1 MKPVPQSRFLRYSIR
16 DGLHLKNNASYWH
29 KLHLDPWLLSLLI
42 LNAILGLIVVYSAS
56 AQDMGLVFKQGFSF
70 LLGFV
75 ALFVCAQVPP
85 KVYQA
90 FSPYLYAVSLVL
102 LIAVFFIGE
111 VRMGARRWIAIP
123 LLGSMQPSEL
133 MKFAMPLMITWFL
146 SRNALP
152 PRIFHILISLVLI
165 VIPLLLVVLQPDLG
179 AGILILTSGL
189 FVLFL
194 AGISWKLIL
203 GSMGLVMLFL
213 PIAWTFLLE
222 SYQKKRITTLIDPE
236 ADVLGSGW
244 NIIQSKIAIGS
255 GGFSG
260 KGYLQGTQSHFGFL
274 PERHTD
280 FIMSTY
286 AEEFGFIGVVILFS
300 LYAAIIIRCF
310 MIGLNSFNNFG
321 RLIVGSLALS
331 FFLYVVVNS
340 GMVSGIFPVTGDPLP
355 FMSYGG
361 TAIITLL
368 AGFGIVMSVHT
379 HR

>member
-16 DGLHLKNNASYWH
+16 DGLHLKNNSSYWY
-29 KLHLDPWLLSLLI
+29 KLHLDPLLLSLLI

-75 ALFVCAQVPP
+75 ALFICAQVPP

-90 FSPYLYAVSLVL
+90 FSPYLYVVSLVL

-165 VIPLLLVVLQPDLG
+165 VIPLLLVALQPDLG

>member
-16 DGLHLKNNASYWH
+16 DGLHLKNNSSYWH

-75 ALFVCAQVPP
+75 ALFICAQVPP

-90 FSPYLYAVSLVL
+90 FSPYLYVVSLVL

-123 LLGSMQPSEL
+123 LLVSMQPSEL

-165 VIPLLLVVLQPDLG
+165 VIPLLLVALQPDLG

>member
-16 DGLHLKNNASYWH
+16 DGLHLKNNSSYWH

-56 AQDMGLVFKQGFSF
+56 AQDMGLVFKQVFSF

-75 ALFVCAQVPP
+75 ALFICAQVPP

-165 VIPLLLVVLQPDLG
+165 VIPLLLVALQPDLG

>member
-16 DGLHLKNNASYWH
+16 DGLHLKNNSSYWH

-75 ALFVCAQVPP
+75 ALFICAQVPP

-102 LIAVFFIGE
+102 LIAVFIIGE

-133 MKFAMPLMITWFL
+133 MKFAMPLMIRWFL

-165 VIPLLLVVLQPDLG
+165 VIPLLLVALQPDLG

-274 PERHTD
+274 PE
-280 FIMSTY
+280 
-286 AEEFGFIGVVILFS
+286 EFGFIGVVILFS

>member
-16 DGLHLKNNASYWH
+16 DGLHLKNNSSYWH

-42 LNAILGLIVVYSAS
+42 LNVILGLIVVYSAS

-165 VIPLLLVVLQPDLG
+165 VIPLLLVALQPDLG

>member
-16 DGLHLKNNASYWH
+16 DGLHLKNNSSYWH

-111 VRMGARRWIAIP
+111 VRMGARRWISIP

-165 VIPLLLVVLQPDLG
+165 VIPLLLVALQPDLG

>member
-1 MKPVPQSRFLRYSIR
+1 MKPVPQSRFLRYSLR
-16 DGLHLKNNASYWH
+16 DGLHLKNNSSYWH

-75 ALFVCAQVPP
+75 ALFICAQVPP

-90 FSPYLYAVSLVL
+90 FSPYLYVVSLVL

-165 VIPLLLVVLQPDLG
+165 VIPLLLVALQPDLG

>member
-16 DGLHLKNNASYWH
+16 DGLHLKNNSSYWH

-42 LNAILGLIVVYSAS
+42 LNAILGLIVVYSAL

-75 ALFVCAQVPP
+75 ALFICAQVPP

-165 VIPLLLVVLQPDLG
+165 VIPLLLVALQPDLG

>member
-16 DGLHLKNNASYWH
+16 DGLHLKNNSSYWH

-75 ALFVCAQVPP
+75 ALFICAQVPP

-90 FSPYLYAVSLVL
+90 FSPYLYVVSLVL

-165 VIPLLLVVLQPDLG
+165 VIPLLLVALQPDLG
-179 AGILILTSGL
+179 AGSLILTSGL

>member
-75 ALFVCAQVPP
+75 ALFICAQVPP

-165 VIPLLLVVLQPDLG
+165 VIPLLLVALQPDLG

>member
-1 MKPVPQSRFLRYSIR
+1 MKPVLQSRFLRYSIR
-16 DGLHLKNNASYWH
+16 DGLHLKNNSSYWH

-42 LNAILGLIVVYSAS
+42 LNAILGLIIVYSAS

-75 ALFVCAQVPP
+75 ALFICAQVPP

-165 VIPLLLVVLQPDLG
+165 VIPLLLVALQPDLG

>member
-16 DGLHLKNNASYWH
+16 DGLHLKNNSSYWH

-75 ALFVCAQVPP
+75 ALFICAQVPP

-102 LIAVFFIGE
+102 LIAVFIIGE

-133 MKFAMPLMITWFL
+133 MKFAMPLMIRWFL

-165 VIPLLLVVLQPDLG
+165 VIPLLLVALQPDLG

-222 SYQKKRITTLIDPE
+222 SYQKKRITTLFDPE

>member
-16 DGLHLKNNASYWH
+16 DGLHLKNNSSYWH

-165 VIPLLLVVLQPDLG
+165 VIPLLLVALQPDLG

>member
-16 DGLHLKNNASYWH
+16 DGLHLKNNSSYWH

-165 VIPLLLVVLQPDLG
+165 VIPLLLVALQPDLG

-222 SYQKKRITTLIDPE
+222 SYQKKRITTLIDPD

>member
-16 DGLHLKNNASYWH
+16 DGLHLKNNSSYWH

-90 FSPYLYAVSLVL
+90 FSPYLYVVSLVL

-152 PRIFHILISLVLI
+152 PRIFHILISLALI
-165 VIPLLLVVLQPDLG
+165 VIPLLLVALQPDLG

>member
-16 DGLHLKNNASYWH
+16 DGLHLKNNSSYWH

-152 PRIFHILISLVLI
+152 PRIFHSLISLVLI
-165 VIPLLLVVLQPDLG
+165 VIPLLLVALQPDLG

>member
-16 DGLHLKNNASYWH
+16 DGLHLKNNSSYWH

-75 ALFVCAQVPP
+75 ALFICAQVPP

-165 VIPLLLVVLQPDLG
+165 VIPLLLVALQPDLG

-300 LYAAIIIRCF
+300 LYAAIIIRCL

>member
-16 DGLHLKNNASYWH
+16 DGLHLKNNSSYWH

-165 VIPLLLVVLQPDLG
+165 VIPLLLVALQPDLG

-213 PIAWTFLLE
+213 PIAWTFLLKKNK
-222 SYQKKRITTLIDPE
+222 KKRITTLIDPE

-340 GMVSGIFPVTGDPLP
+340 DMVSGIFPVTGDPLP

>member
-16 DGLHLKNNASYWH
+16 DGLHLKNNSSYWH

-152 PRIFHILISLVLI
+152 PRIFHILISLALI
-165 VIPLLLVVLQPDLG
+165 VIPLLLVALQPDLG

>member
-16 DGLHLKNNASYWH
+16 DGLHLKNNSSYWH

-165 VIPLLLVVLQPDLG
+165 VIPLLLVALQPDLG

-321 RLIVGSLALS
+321 RLIVGSLAFS

>member
-1 MKPVPQSRFLRYSIR
+1 MKPVPQPRFLRYSIR
-16 DGLHLKNNASYWH
+16 DGLHLKNNSSYWY
-29 KLHLDPWLLSLLI
+29 KLHLDPLLLSLLI

-165 VIPLLLVVLQPDLG
+165 VIPLLLVALQPDLG

>member
-16 DGLHLKNNASYWH
+16 DGLHLKNNSSYWH

-75 ALFVCAQVPP
+75 ALFICAQVPP

-165 VIPLLLVVLQPDLG
+165 VIPLLLVALQPDLG

-260 KGYLQGTQSHFGFL
+260 KGHLQGTQSHFGFL

>member
-1 MKPVPQSRFLRYSIR
+1 MKPLPQSRFLRHSIR
-16 DGLHLKNNASYWH
+16 DGLHLKNNSSYWH
-29 KLHLDPWLLSLLI
+29 RLHLDPWLLSLLF

-75 ALFVCAQVPP
+75 ALFVCAQIPP
-85 KVYQA
+85 KVYQE
-90 FSPYLYAVSLVL
+90 FSPYLYAISLLL

-111 VRMGARRWIAIP
+111 MRMGARRWIAMP

-165 VIPLLLVVLQPDLG
+165 VIPLLLVALQPDLG

>member
-16 DGLHLKNNASYWH
+16 DGLHLKNHSSYWH

-75 ALFVCAQVPP
+75 ALFICAQVPP

-90 FSPYLYAVSLVL
+90 FSPYLYVVSLVL

-165 VIPLLLVVLQPDLG
+165 VIPLLLVALQPDLG

>member
-1 MKPVPQSRFLRYSIR
+1 MSEHYQYRFLRHAPR
-16 DGLHLKNNASYWH
+16 DGTTMQMRPTRFERLHIDL
-29 KLHLDPWLLSLLI
+29 WLLFLL
-42 LNAILGLIVVYSAS
+42 LLAALVGLITLYSAS
-56 AQDMGLVFKQGFSF
+56 AQDWGMVIRQAISFGIGLVVMLTLAQIPPRIYQGFSPWF
-70 LLGFV
+70 YTMGLL
-75 ALFVCAQVPP
+75 L
-85 KVYQA
+85 
-90 FSPYLYAVSLVL
+90 LLAVML
-102 LIAVFFIGE
+102 IGE
-111 VRMGARRWIAIP
+111 VRMGARRWIGVP
-123 LLGSMQPSEL
+123 GFGSVQPSEF
-133 MKFAMPLMITWFL
+133 MKLGMPMMIAWFFAN
-146 SRNALP
+146 RVLP
-152 PRIFHILISLVLI
+152 PSIPA
-165 VIPLLLVVLQPDLG
+165 VIGALLLILLPVLLIARQPDLG
-179 AGILILTSGL
+179 TSLVVMSTGV

-194 AGISWKLIL
+194 AGLRWWKIGLAV
-203 GSMGLVMLFL
+203 GSLAVIVPIMWQFVMHD
-213 PIAWTFLLE
+213 
-222 SYQKKRITTLIDPE
+222 YQKRRVLTLFNPE
-236 ADVLGSGW
+236 ADALGAGW

-255 GGFSG
+255 GGLMG
-260 KGYLQGTQSHFGFL
+260 KGFTEGTQSHLGYL
-274 PERHTD
+274 PEHHTD

>member
-1 MKPVPQSRFLRYSIR
+1 MKPAPQSRFLRHSIR
-16 DGLHLKNNASYWH
+16 DGLHLKNTSSKWNR
-29 KLHLDPWLLSLLI
+29 LHLDPWLLSLLF
-42 LNAILGLIVVYSAS
+42 LNAILGLVVVYSAS
-56 AQDMGLVFKQGFSF
+56 AQDVGLVLKQTFSF
-70 LLGFV
+70 LLGFL
-75 ALFVCAQVPP
+75 ALFVCAQIPP

-90 FSPYLYAVSLVL
+90 VTPYFYAISLVL

-133 MKFAMPLMITWFL
+133 MKFAIPLMITWFL

-165 VIPLLLVVLQPDLG
+165 IIPLLLVALQPDLG

>member
-16 DGLHLKNNASYWH
+16 DGLHLKNNSSYWH

-75 ALFVCAQVPP
+75 ALFICAQVPP

-102 LIAVFFIGE
+102 LIAVFIIGE

-165 VIPLLLVVLQPDLG
+165 VIPLLLVALQPDLG

>member
-16 DGLHLKNNASYWH
+16 DGLHLKNNSSYWH

-75 ALFVCAQVPP
+75 ALFICAQVPP

-165 VIPLLLVVLQPDLG
+165 VIPLLLVALQPDLG

-203 GSMGLVMLFL
+203 GSMGLVMLLL

>member
-16 DGLHLKNNASYWH
+16 DGLHLKNNSSYWY
-29 KLHLDPWLLSLLI
+29 KLHLDPLLLSFLI

-75 ALFVCAQVPP
+75 ALFICAQVPP

-90 FSPYLYAVSLVL
+90 FSPYLYVVSLVL

-165 VIPLLLVVLQPDLG
+165 VIPLLLVALQPDLG

>member
-16 DGLHLKNNASYWH
+16 DGLHLKNNSSYWH

-75 ALFVCAQVPP
+75 ALFICAQVPP

-165 VIPLLLVVLQPDLG
+165 VIPLLLVALQPDLG

-203 GSMGLVMLFL
+203 GFMGLVMLFL

>member
-16 DGLHLKNNASYWH
+16 DGLHLKNNSSYWH

-42 LNAILGLIVVYSAS
+42 FNAILGLIVVYSAS

-165 VIPLLLVVLQPDLG
+165 VIPLLLVALQPDLG

>member
-16 DGLHLKNNASYWH
+16 DGLHLKNNSSYLH

-165 VIPLLLVVLQPDLG
+165 VIPLLLVALQPDLG

>member
-16 DGLHLKNNASYWH
+16 DGLHLKNNSSYWH

-165 VIPLLLVVLQPDLG
+165 VIPLLLVALQPDLG

-222 SYQKKRITTLIDPE
+222 SYQKKRSQL
-236 ADVLGSGW
+236 
-244 NIIQSKIAIGS
+244 
-255 GGFSG
+255 
-260 KGYLQGTQSHFGFL
+260 
-274 PERHTD
+274 
-280 FIMSTY
+280 
-286 AEEFGFIGVVILFS
+286 
-300 LYAAIIIRCF
+300 
-310 MIGLNSFNNFG
+310 
-321 RLIVGSLALS
+321 
-331 FFLYVVVNS
+331 
-340 GMVSGIFPVTGDPLP
+340 
-355 FMSYGG
+355 
-361 TAIITLL
+361 
-368 AGFGIVMSVHT
+368 
-379 HR
+379 

>member
-165 VIPLLLVVLQPDLG
+165 VIPLLLVALQPDLG